1 MYKRALKILSILF
14 FAFVMMLLVSY
25 KPTLLGF
32 KRVFGDGI
40 ELDEIKQNDSIIS
53 ILKDYIK
60 QHPKYNTFV
69 LSRPVLLSL
78 DDSIVCKGLIL
89 GPGYSPLYRRRK
101 KVDTLWLNGK
111 CVICFDSIN
120 SKDLYYKEGFVE
132 YKNTHK
138 RVQDVYIQSNGYI
151 VDNELCNYI
160 FRSIYIDR
168 KADKLITCTRPDT
181 LFLPVFVKS
190 TIRFTSPKQKG
201 RRK

>member
-40 ELDEIKQNDSIIS
+40 ELDDIKQNDSIIS

-78 DDSIVCKGLIL
+78 DDSIECKGLIL
-89 GPGYSPLYRRRK
+89 GPGYSPLYGRRK

-120 SKDLYYKEGFVE
+120 SKTY
-132 YKNTHK
+132 
-138 RVQDVYIQSNGYI
+138 
-151 VDNELCNYI
+151 
-160 FRSIYIDR
+160 
-168 KADKLITCTRPDT
+168 
-181 LFLPVFVKS
+181 
-190 TIRFTSPKQKG
+190 TIKKVL
-201 RRK
+201 

>member
-40 ELDEIKQNDSIIS
+40 ELDDIKQNDSIIS

-78 DDSIVCKGLIL
+78 DDSIECKGLIL
-89 GPGYSPLYRRRK
+89 GPGYSPLYGRRK
-101 KVDTLWLNGK
+101 KW
-111 CVICFDSIN
+111 
-120 SKDLYYKEGFVE
+120 
-132 YKNTHK
+132 
-138 RVQDVYIQSNGYI
+138 
-151 VDNELCNYI
+151 
-160 FRSIYIDR
+160 
-168 KADKLITCTRPDT
+168 TRY
-181 LFLPVFVKS
+181 
-190 TIRFTSPKQKG
+190 G
-201 RRK
+201 